1 VNSEQAWQSALG
13 QLQME
18 MPKASFD
25 TWVRDTRVL
34 SYEDGLFTIGV
45 HNDYARA
52 WLESR
57 LSSTVTRLLM
67 GIMNRGVEVRFVV
80 HSDSEAGVDA
90 SRFLKVHDAWNKVL
104 ETLGKENLQGE
115 AVNILK
121 RGTLDGRDLDSDT
134 LTVCLTKDDYETLFI
149 TLENSQIVNWATDR
163 LRTELD
169 DAKIN
174 IFLEI
179 TNQNDLAENSDEIIN
194 KPGEAESASEQDSIA
209 EQLNVEIVHDT
220 RYSEEVVPD
229 SVVVLDG
236 YTFRLLEQGDI
247 DHNQISLYLGY
258 HQAVW
263 RKWKQGKGAT
273 QNISWREVSSW
284 AMMSRAVFFKE
295 IAAGMPLYKNGV
307 LDPGKGRGKALYGL
321 VERVDIANNR
331 HYRTGSTIRTIAN
344 RYRVHMSPRLTRQD
358 AANLDLLL
366 RSKLG
371 TANDKDHTRLITILD
386 ELTKL
391 PQITDILTGE
401 TLDRENLP
409 IVATVMDIVR
419 NIAHIKG
426 DLPEPLR
433 AAAEKLHVRILK
445 SFGKIY
451 ITQYFIRTVF
461 PALRLT
467 RPQAWLVIWLRDK
480 CYSNPE
486 TGEKRD
492 IVLVE
497 GGIAALA
504 RKLHV
509 NRNAIFNWLSLD
521 ANGNP
526 KTPVPCFIAKV
537 EFDSVLAD
545 FKARGIVAFQVRIE
559 EPLVSE
565 LVSKNNGEPLRVPYG
580 GRRIARRCKDCKRD
594 VYELGEAFTLNN
606 KSIKAAG
613 ITRSSVL
620 CVACAETRLGRAL
633 IPTDF
638 GRVGDEMST
647 LLRQRVGNSLGDAPK
662 LETPD
667 RPNLRLDAPN
677 LEIPV
682 PNLETPVYANL
693 RLVAPKLETPFKLF
707 KHSLNSEEIP
717 DTTSSAT
724 PPPEVVVPSTWNIT
738 RIFNLNPTSTQIR
751 IALANT
757 DPRSLISWLLYAVSP
772 DGKGID
778 KPWGWAL
785 AQLRDAPEMGAG
797 AAYDKLAALPP
808 HELVRLIRY
817 SNEKST
823 SHYQST
829 EEFIHGLQMVGSR
842 NALWDKTMGIKNARV
857 GCLLKILIDYDPN
870 DGEEA

>member
-1 VNSEQAWQSALG
+1 
-13 QLQME
+13 
-18 MPKASFD
+18 
-25 TWVRDTRVL
+25 
-34 SYEDGLFTIGV
+34 
-45 HNDYARA
+45 
-52 WLESR
+52 
-57 LSSTVTRLLM
+57 
-67 GIMNRGVEVRFVV
+67 
-80 HSDSEAGVDA
+80 
-90 SRFLKVHDAWNKVL
+90 
-104 ETLGKENLQGE
+104 
-115 AVNILK
+115 
-121 RGTLDGRDLDSDT
+121 
-134 LTVCLTKDDYETLFI
+134 
-149 TLENSQIVNWATDR
+149 
-163 LRTELD
+163 
-169 DAKIN
+169 
-174 IFLEI
+174 
-179 TNQNDLAENSDEIIN
+179 
-194 KPGEAESASEQDSIA
+194 
-209 EQLNVEIVHDT
+209 
-220 RYSEEVVPD
+220 
-229 SVVVLDG
+229 
-236 YTFRLLEQGDI
+236 
-247 DHNQISLYLGY
+247 
-258 HQAVW
+258 
-263 RKWKQGKGAT
+263 
-273 QNISWREVSSW
+273 
-284 AMMSRAVFFKE
+284 
-295 IAAGMPLYKNGV
+295 
-307 LDPGKGRGKALYGL
+307 
-321 VERVDIANNR
+321 
-331 HYRTGSTIRTIAN
+331 
-344 RYRVHMSPRLTRQD
+344 
-358 AANLDLLL
+358 
-366 RSKLG
+366 
-371 TANDKDHTRLITILD
+371 
-386 ELTKL
+386 
-391 PQITDILTGE
+391 
-401 TLDRENLP
+401 
-409 IVATVMDIVR
+409 MDVVR

-467 RPQAWLVIWLRDK
+467 RPQAWMIIWLRDK

-537 EFDSVLAD
+537 GFDSEPAD

-580 GRRIARRCKDCKRD
+580 GRRIARRCKDCQRD

-638 GRVGDEMST
+638 DRIGDEMST
-647 LLRQRVGNSLGDAPK
+647 LLRQRVGNFLENAPK

-667 RPNLRLDAPN
+667 RQNLRLDAPN

-682 PNLETPVYANL
+682 QKLETPGYANL
-693 RLVAPKLETPFKLF
+693 RLDAPKLETPFKLF
-707 KHSLNSEEIP
+707 KHSLNSKEIP

-724 PPPEVVVPSTWNIT
+724 PSPEVVVPTMWNIT
-738 RIFNLNPTSTQIR
+738 RIFNLNPTSTQLR

-757 DPRSLISWLLYAVSP
+757 DPRALISWLLYAVSP

-797 AAYDKLAALPP
+797 GAYDTLAALPP
-808 HELVRLIRY
+808 HELIRLIRY

-823 SHYQST
+823 SRYQSA
-829 EEFIHGLQMVGSR
+829 EEFIHGVEMGGSK
-842 NALWDKTMGIKNARV
+842 NALWDKTMGTKNARV

-870 DGEEA
+870 DGEEV